1 MKGFTIMEKALLF
14 GLWEEKNKLVQL
26 KKQLLDPVIQLQKFT
41 ENDFP
46 YYFQLVNNEKV
57 MEMITERSIPLD
69 EAKNDYRELLDNNSI
84 APDFG
89 SFKILDAIS
98 NEFIGLAKL
107 EITHRDSVEAEL
119 GYMILPQYWGKGIGG
134 SVAKQLLKM
143 ASDQRSINKLTAII
157 DPKNLD
163 SRKILINNGF
173 VSKEFKDFDGLP
185 GEILE
190 LHIDQNA
197 HI

>member
-1 MKGFTIMEKALLF
+1 M
-14 GLWEEKNKLVQL
+14 N
-26 KKQLLDPVIQLQKFT
+26 PVIKLEKFT

-69 EAKNDYRELLDNNSI
+69 EAKNDYQELLDNNSI

-89 SFKILDAIS
+89 SFKILDATS

-107 EITHRDSVEAEL
+107 EIKDKESNEAEL
-119 GYMILPQYWGKGIGG
+119 GYMILPQYWGRGIGG
-134 SVAKQLLKM
+134 AVAKQLLEVAKKYGLI
-143 ASDQRSINKLTAII
+143 DKLAAII
-157 DPKNLD
+157 DPKNLA
-163 SRKILINNGF
+163 SRKILVNNGF
-173 VSKEFKDFDGLP
+173 VSKEFIDFDGLP

-190 LHIDQNA
+190 LYIDRN
-197 HI
+197 IL